1 MSRGR
6 AARKGRPV
14 FGAAALY
21 AKERASEDALLAG
34 PHFLDGHR
42 RSRLYRAAIITPKS
56 LADEIHLTKT
66 DRFPCSTTPESA
78 RGRASR
84 RRAAPLQRLRSEWL

>member
-42 RSRLYRAAIITPKS
+42 RSRLYRAAIITPNRWP
-56 LADEIHLTKT
+56 TKFT
-66 DRFPCSTTPESA
+66 SQKQIDFLVQLL
-78 RGRASR
+78 
-84 RRAAPLQRLRSEWL
+84 RRAREAEPLAGAQAPLQRLRSEWL